1 MNIAQ
6 AFHCP
11 FLFLCCYSMYI
22 LLPLVIMCHFSGNK
36 IKHLYKRGFSF
47 TYPLWVS
54 AGLHAFQGYL
64 ITCVTFLFLDKAHDG
79 MGSTHVYILHA
90 FLYLHACL
98 CRKAICIFPFS
109 NNVEMHCF
117 FIQHFST
124 LPQIDKN

>member
-22 LLPLVIMCHFSGNK
+22 FLPLVIMCHFSGNK
-36 IKHLYKRGFSF
+36 IIHLYKRGFSF
-47 TYPLWVS
+47 TYPLWVR

-79 MGSTHVYILHA
+79 MGSPHVYT
-90 FLYLHACL
+90 
-98 CRKAICIFPFS
+98 S
-109 NNVEMHCF
+109 CF
-117 FIQHFST
+117 FISPCVPVQKSNLHFPIFQQCGNALFLYST
-124 LPQIDKN
+124 FFHAASD